1 MQKTIVEVSPP
12 FFQNVALTQLNYHRH
27 FDLKWTDGE
36 LQPFTKNIIS

>member
-12 FFQNVALTQLNYHRH
+12 FFQLNYHRH